1 MLEMCVCARVLSS
14 FILDGEMRLFIRRG
28 GENLEKG
35 TFNRSVGESNI
46 RIFVEILL
54 DSRLETKNRKVNS
67 VKLKF

>member
-1 MLEMCVCARVLSS
+1 MCVRVLSS

-28 GENLEKG
+28 GGRENLEKG

-67 VKLKF
+67 VELKF

>member
-1 MLEMCVCARVLSS
+1 MCVRAFSRVLSWMEKCVY
-14 FILDGEMRLFIRRG
+14 LLGEG
-28 GENLEKG
+28 GGRENLEKG

-67 VKLKF
+67 VELKF